1 MAKKIFKYEL
11 DSVTRQ
17 TIIMP
22 EGATILSAQV
32 QNGRL
37 CLWASVDPDGG
48 PDHREFVLVGTGDDA
63 PPEPSKHLA
72 TIQVSG
78 GSVVLHLFE
87 QLRA

>member
-11 DSVTRQ
+11 DGVTRQ

-22 EGATILSAQV
+22 EGATILSAQI
-32 QNGRL
+32 QKGRL
-37 CLWASVDPDGG
+37 CLWASVDLDGG
-48 PDHREFVLVGTGDDA
+48 PDHREFVLVGTGEDA
-63 PPEPSKHLA
+63 PPEPSKYLA

-87 QLRA
+87 LVK